1 MMYLLSVGANLIL
14 KHFAIKRANE
24 MIKDDDNK
32 MKSNDVIFN
41 VLAFVP
47 IVNTILAGIFGIA
60 LIVNDETLDSYPLM
74 SLLSTFLRLYLLTLT
89 PLVSKYILASTSYR

>member
-24 MIKDDDNK
+24 KIKDGDNK

-41 VLAFVP
+41 ILAFVP
-47 IVNTILAGIFGIA
+47 IVNIILAGIFGIA
-60 LIVNDETLDSYPLM
+60 LIVNDETLDTIVKTYEALDND
-74 SLLSTFLRLYLLTLT
+74 
-89 PLVSKYILASTSYR
+89 K

>member
-1 MMYLLSVGANLIL
+1 MKYLLSVGASLIL

-24 MIKDDDNK
+24 MIKEDDNK

-47 IVNTILAGIFGIA
+47 IVNIILAGIWGIS
-60 LIVNDETLDSYPLM
+60 LIVNDEMLDTIVKTYETLNDNE
-74 SLLSTFLRLYLLTLT
+74 
-89 PLVSKYILASTSYR
+89 

>member
-32 MKSNDVIFN
+32 MKSNDAIFN

-47 IVNTILAGIFGIA
+47 IVNIILAGVFGIA
-60 LIVNDETLDSYPLM
+60 LIVNDETLDTIVKIYE
-74 SLLSTFLRLYLLTLT
+74 TLDDNE
-89 PLVSKYILASTSYR
+89 

>member
-47 IVNTILAGIFGIA
+47 IVNIILGGIFGIA
-60 LIVNDETLDSYPLM
+60 LIVNDKTFDTIVKTYKSLDDN
-74 SLLSTFLRLYLLTLT
+74 
-89 PLVSKYILASTSYR
+89 K